1 MQFAFVYGEGVGI
14 TGNFNGRCAGG
25 AMESLLGF
33 LDGQGLTGISALTF
47 WFI

>member
-1 MQFAFVYGEGVGI
+1 MGGVL
-14 TGNFNGRCAGG
+14 GG